1 MLKKIQ
7 NYVAALVPVIF
18 FVGICGYFLMQ
29 IAMGVE
35 VKVRIQGYD
44 PRDLL
49 AGHYIRYSI
58 DWSKTDC
65 AQFPDKICPQK
76 EFEQSYTFYVP
87 QELAQDLEKEIQNTQ
102 NQAEIVFAYQK
113 GRQPLALKL
122 LINGKTFL
130 DVKQN

>member
-7 NYVAALVPVIF
+7 NYVVALVPVIF

-58 DWSKTDC
+58 DWSKTYC
-65 AQFPDKICPQK
+65 THFPNKI
-76 EFEQSYTFYVP
+76 
-87 QELAQDLEKEIQNTQ
+87 
-102 NQAEIVFAYQK
+102 
-113 GRQPLALKL
+113 
-122 LINGKTFL
+122 
-130 DVKQN
+130 